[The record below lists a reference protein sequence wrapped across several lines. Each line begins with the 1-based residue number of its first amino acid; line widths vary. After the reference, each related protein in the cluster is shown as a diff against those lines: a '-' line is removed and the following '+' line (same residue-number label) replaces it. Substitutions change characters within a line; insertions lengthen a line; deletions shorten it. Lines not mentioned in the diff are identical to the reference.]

1 MFMKIVQL
9 SNGMVVNLDA
19 YAAFTMITHEDEY
32 AEAIYPYSGGFI
44 TLSEDAGLMLKR
56 ELVNSSNA
64 KWVYIQDNDI
74 ECIINLPF
82 ITQIEYNDSDLY
94 TVWFGS
100 SFKFQYNG
108 DEDDLSFDESEC
120 SICPPWNEIKPAS
133 FQLIKLE
140 LNPVEIYCECG
151 RGSRRDTRW

>member
-1 MFMKIVQL
+1 MKIVQL

-64 KWVYIQDNDI
+64 KWVYIQDNDT
-74 ECIINLPF
+74 ECIINLPL
-82 ITQIEYNDSDLY
+82 ITRLEYDDSELY
-94 TVWFGS
+94 TAWFGS
-100 SFKFQYNG
+100 YPRFQYNG
-108 DEDDLSFDESEC
+108 DEDDLSFDENEC
-120 SICPPWNEIKPAS
+120 TICPHRDEIKPAS
-133 FQLIKLE
+133 FRLIKAE
-140 LNPVEIYCECG
+140 LNPVEIYSENE
-151 RGSRRDTRW
+151 RGSCRDTRW